1 MSEMSGILEELDI
14 SWLREQE
21 QLIDIENNHKR
32 EPMNIINTMILY
44 VNQQDTIDKIV
55 YEKHSLDVINDLS
68 GSLFH
73 KNKLIEFIHTK
84 KLYTPSSRYKLLD
97 TLLFN
102 IDLNHHQL
110 ITFSKTKDV
119 SNFHSYFLKPI
130 SFMTDIIV
138 PPSLFVF
145 HKTNSL
151 IFLFQEIPII
161 NSKNK
166 SLKSILKKDSSTEVR
181 EHTSN
186 TTKKVKI
193 LQDLPTK
200 IKKHKKTRRHF

>member
-1 MSEMSGILEELDI
+1 MSEVLEELDI

-21 QLIDIENNHKR
+21 QIIDVENNHSR
-32 EPMNIINTMILY
+32 EPMNVINTMVLY
-44 VNQQDTIDKIV
+44 INLQDEIDKIV
-55 YEKHSLDVINDLS
+55 YEKHSLDVINDIS

-84 KLYTPSSRYKLLD
+84 KMYTPSSRYKLSD
-97 TLLFN
+97 TLLFH
-102 IDLNHHQL
+102 IDLNHHDL
-110 ITFSKTKDV
+110 ITFSKMNDEP
-119 SNFHSYFLKPI
+119 NIHSYFLKPI

-145 HKTNSL
+145 HKTNSI
-151 IFLFQEIPII
+151 IFIFQETPIV

-166 SLKSILKKDSSTEVR
+166 SLKSILKKDFSQEVR
-181 EHTSN
+181 EHKSN
-186 TTKKVKI
+186 STKKVKI
-193 LQDLPTK
+193 AQDIPSK

>member
-1 MSEMSGILEELDI
+1 MSEILEELDI

-21 QLIDIENNHKR
+21 QIIDVENNHKR
-32 EPMNIINTMILY
+32 EPMNTINTMILY
-44 VNQQDTIDKIV
+44 INQQDEIGKIV
-55 YEKHSLDVINDLS
+55 YEKHSLDIINDLS

-73 KNKLIEFIHTK
+73 KNKLIEFIHSK
-84 KLYTPSSRYKLLD
+84 KLYTPSTRYKLSD
-97 TLLFN
+97 TLLFH

-110 ITFSKTKDV
+110 ITFSKMNDDP
-119 SNFHSYFLKPI
+119 NIHSYFLKPI
-130 SFMTDIIV
+130 SFMTDIVI

-151 IFLFQEIPII
+151 IFIFQEIPIV

-166 SLKSILKKDSSTEVR
+166 SLKSILKKDFSGEVR
-181 EHTSN
+181 EHIPN

-193 LQDLPTK
+193 AQDIPSK
-200 IKKHKKTRRHF
+200 IKKHKKTRRNF